1 MSKAPEHPQ
10 ESKRLAALKALN
22 ILDTPPEADFDDIV
36 KLCAEVCHAPIC
48 LITVIEEER
57 QWFKAKVGLDLDQTP
72 RELAFCTF
80 CILQDGIFE
89 IEDTR
94 KDERVADNP
103 LVTGEP
109 FIRAYAGAPIWTKDG
124 FPIGSLCVIKKE
136 PSKLNAFQRK
146 TLTTL
151 ANQVSKQMELRMSN
165 TELRE
170 ATQELNA
177 HRDNLQQIIRVIG
190 HDLRNPIGGLTS
202 MLEIISQDF
211 ETFDQDEIQDFFREM
226 IASSNQA
233 SSLLENLLEWS
244 RSEAGMT
251 TKKVEPVDLTALI
264 CEVLESITPMASAKE
279 VEVVENIQPELQ
291 ISLDKKMVASV
302 LRNLLTN
309 AIKFSNKQGRIELKA
324 EVIEDSVHVEVRDF
338 GVGMEADQV
347 DALLSRKNISSTFGT
362 SGEKGIGIGIGLIHD
377 FLAQHGSKLYVES
390 SPGKG
395 TRASFDLSS
404 V

>member
-22 ILDTPPEADFDDIV
+22 ILDTPPEVDFDDIV
-36 KLCAEVCHAPIC
+36 ELCAEVCNAPIC

-57 QWFKAKVGLDLDQTP
+57 QWFKAKVGLDVDQTP

-89 IEDTR
+89 IEDTH

-146 TLTTL
+146 TLTIL
-151 ANQVSKQMELRMSN
+151 ANQVSKQMELRMGN

-170 ATQELNA
+170 VTQELNA

-202 MLEIISQDF
+202 MLEILSQEF
-211 ETFDQDEIQDFFREM
+211 ETFDQDDIKDYLTEM
-226 IASSNQA
+226 ITSSNQA
-233 SSLLENLLEWS
+233 FSLLENLLEWS
-244 RSEAGMT
+244 KAEAGMS
-251 TKKVEPVDLTALI
+251 TKKIEPVDLTALI
-264 CEVLESITPMASAKE
+264 CEVLDSVAPMAFAKE
-279 VEVVENIQPELQ
+279 LEVIENIQPELQ
-291 ISLDKKMVASV
+291 LSLDKRMIASV

-324 EVIEDSVHVEVRDF
+324 EVIKDSVRVEVRDF

-347 DALLSRKNISSTFGT
+347 DALLCHKKISSTYGT
-362 SGEKGIGIGIGLIHD
+362 SGEKGIGIGIGLTHD
-377 FLAQHGSKLYVES
+377 FLAQHGSRLHIES
-390 SPGKG
+390 SPDKG
-395 TRASFDLSS
+395 TRASFDLGSA
-404 V
+404 